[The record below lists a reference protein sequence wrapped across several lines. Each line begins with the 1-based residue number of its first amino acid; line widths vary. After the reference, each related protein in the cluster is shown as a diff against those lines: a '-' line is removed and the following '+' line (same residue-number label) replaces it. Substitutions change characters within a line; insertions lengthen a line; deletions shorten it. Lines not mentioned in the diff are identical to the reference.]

1 MEKEE
6 NLNQENIESEISNEN
21 NETDNKSD
29 DNKEE
34 NKVVE
39 EEKELTPEERI
50 KELEDKLARTFA
62 EMENQ
67 RRRFEKEKD
76 DAYEYGGFAFA
87 KEALNLIDNLARSK
101 LILESDD
108 ALKDTEALKKTLEH
122 FDIINKDLISIF
134 TKNNIKP
141 IDCLNKKLDPNLHQA
156 MMEIEDDKKEP
167 GTIVQEVQKGFM
179 IKDRLLRPSLVGV
192 SKKTE
197 KKELTPEE
205 RIKEL
210 EDKLARTFA
219 EMENQRRRFEKEKD
233 DAYEY
238 GGFAF
243 AKEALNLI
251 DNLARSKLILESD
264 DALKDTEALK
274 KTLEH
279 FDIINKDLISIF
291 TKNNI
296 KPIDCLNKKLDPN
309 LHQAMMEI
317 EDDQK
322 EPGTIVQEVQK
333 GFMIKD
339 RLLRPSLVGVSKK
352 TEKKEE
358 KSEENKENLN
368 K

>member
-6 NLNQENIESEISNEN
+6 NLNQENIESETSSEN
-21 NETDNKSD
+21 NETDKKSE

-39 EEKELTPEERI
+39 
-50 KELEDKLARTFA
+50 
-62 EMENQ
+62 
-67 RRRFEKEKD
+67 
-76 DAYEYGGFAFA
+76 
-87 KEALNLIDNLARSK
+87 
-101 LILESDD
+101 
-108 ALKDTEALKKTLEH
+108 
-122 FDIINKDLISIF
+122 
-134 TKNNIKP
+134 
-141 IDCLNKKLDPNLHQA
+141 
-156 MMEIEDDKKEP
+156 
-167 GTIVQEVQKGFM
+167 
-179 IKDRLLRPSLVGV
+179 
-192 SKKTE
+192 E